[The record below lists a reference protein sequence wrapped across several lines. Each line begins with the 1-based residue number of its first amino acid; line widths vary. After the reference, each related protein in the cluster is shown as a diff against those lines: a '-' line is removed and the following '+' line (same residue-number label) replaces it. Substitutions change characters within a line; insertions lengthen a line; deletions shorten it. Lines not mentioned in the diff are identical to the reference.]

1 MALFGKKKQEDDGS
15 EEEDAKA
22 FTPQPEKAKRWLDQA
37 KHIADTGNFTYA
49 LACYV
54 SAVKLDPTPMSTHL
68 AMYEAAVGHHRSDKS
83 KPASRKELK
92 DVDGPG
98 PIDKFA
104 AAEMAWMRDLNNHGL
119 ALKLLDAS
127 VKANQMEFGQW
138 LAPKILNMIRSSK
151 KQSKGDYV
159 KAKNLFSDVGA
170 WDEAFMAG
178 EAAVKLDPSDAGLVQ
193 DLKQLTAQRAI
204 VSGGYEEAATQK
216 GNFRTAVK
224 DLEEQQRLEDES
236 SILGGDADER
246 AVEHA
251 RKELEADQGSPEAV
265 QKLAKLL
272 LRQNTPESTE
282 EAYKVYMAGY
292 ERLKQY
298 RFRMAAGDIRLLD
311 AEEKLRRLEKKHE
324 DAPDDET
331 LGDRIKEA
339 RNTLTDL
346 KAVEFGERA
355 EKYPTD
361 RAIKFELGNVLFLKG
376 DFESAMA
383 NFQDS
388 KDEPKFKV
396 ASAHRLGRCFAE
408 EGWNQEAIAEYRE
421 ALDSLDATTR
431 EMELPI
437 KYDMMVSLIALA
449 RDTRSR
455 DLADEAAEICSAIVR
470 KDIKY
475 RDIRE
480 RRREI
485 DELAKS
491 FE

>member
-1 MALFGKKKQEDDGS
+1 VALFGKKKQDDGG
-15 EEEDAKA
+15 DAESGNTA
-22 FTPQPEKAKRWLDQA
+22 FTPQPQKAQRWLDQA
-37 KHIADTGNFTYA
+37 KTIADTGNFPYA
-49 LACYV
+49 LTCFV
-54 SAVKLDPTPMSTHL
+54 SAIKLDPTPMSSHL
-68 AMYEAAVGHHRSDKS
+68 AMYEAAVGHHRSNGQ
-83 KPASRKELK
+83 PASRKELK

-104 AAEMAWMRDLNNHGL
+104 AAEMAWMRDLNNHTL
-119 ALKLLDAS
+119 ALRLLDAC
-127 VKANQMEFGQW
+127 VKADQMEFGQW
-138 LAPKILNMIRSSK
+138 LAPKVLNMIRNSK
-151 KQSKGDYV
+151 KQSKSDYV
-159 KAKNLFSDVGA
+159 KAKNLFSQVGA

-178 EAAVKLDPSDAGLVQ
+178 EAAVKIDPSDAGLVQ

-204 VSGGYEEAATQK
+204 VSGGYEDAANEK

-236 SILGGDADER
+236 SILGGSADER

-251 RKELEADQGSPEAV
+251 RKELEENMGSPEAV

-272 LRQNTPESTE
+272 LRQNTA
-282 EAYKVYMAGY
+282 EATSDAHDVYMAGY

-298 RFRMAAGDIRLLD
+298 RFRMAAGDIRLHES
-311 AEEKLRRLEKKHE
+311 EEKVRVLEKQLE
-324 DAPDDET
+324 ETPDDET
-331 LGDRIKEA
+331 LRDRITA
-339 RNTLTDL
+339 ASADLTSL
-346 KAVEFGERA
+346 KAAEFGERA
-355 EKYPTD
+355 VKYPTD
-361 RAIKFELGNVLFLKG
+361 RAIKFELGNVLFEQG

-408 EGWNQEAIAEYRE
+408 EGWNQEAVAEYRE
-421 ALDSLDATTR
+421 SLESLDATSR
-431 EMELPI
+431 DMELPI

-449 RDTRSR
+449 RDSRSR
-455 DLADEAAEICSAIVR
+455 ELAEEAAEICSAIVR

-475 RDIRE
+475 RDIRD

-485 DELAKS
+485 DELSKS
-491 FE
+491 FD